1 MGTILAGM
9 LTRTALPLALLA
21 SAFPAP
27 ASDSGRE
34 RLRQDLEAR
43 TGKTVPQT
51 PPVHRPEF
59 RLPPG
64 VTMADRLSVDD
75 AVAIALWNNAALEA
89 NLAALGIA
97 QADVI
102 DAGLLRNPNFQNLIP
117 VGGKPF
123 EFLLNWPIEDLWQRK
138 KRVQA
143 AEKNVEA
150 VSAGLVQNGL
160 NLVRDVKTAYSDL
173 WLAERRTETL
183 QESAELRK
191 RIAGLT
197 ERRRDAGDASGL
209 EVSLAWSDA
218 RSAEDLAVRSRG
230 EIEIARAR
238 LRALLGLRN
247 AQIQLS
253 TTDLAEPRAVS
264 SADALLEAALSSRP
278 DLRAAELAV
287 EASTYR
293 AKWQRSRV
301 FNMVWPM
308 LSSKQSGS
316 PLKLRAGPGLNMEIP
331 IFHRNQGQVARADAE
346 VIQAGWRYAALR
358 DQVDGEVR
366 DALARLEQ
374 ARASRD
380 LLRSSLR
387 PAIEAAIA
395 QTEAAYR
402 NGDASFL
409 NTLEATRQKFD
420 AMLRELDAAA
430 ALARSVAELE
440 RSIGKNL

>member
-1 MGTILAGM
+1 M
-9 LTRTALPLALLA
+9 LKHLPLLVYLLA
-21 SAFPAP
+21 SASWVS
-27 ASDSGRE
+27 ASEDGRE
-34 RLRQDLEAR
+34 RLRRDLEGR
-43 TGKTVPQT
+43 TGKTVPQAL
-51 PPVHRPEF
+51 PASRPEF

-64 VTMADRLSVDD
+64 VALVERLSLDD
-75 AVAIALWNNAALEA
+75 AVAIALWNNAALET

-102 DAGLLRNPNFQNLIP
+102 DAGLLRNPNFQTLIP

-123 EFLLNWPIEDLWQRK
+123 EFLLNWPIEELWQRK

-143 AEKNVEA
+143 AEKNLDAIA
-150 VSAGLVQNGL
+150 VGLVQNGL

-183 QESAELRK
+183 RESAALRK

-197 ERRRDAGDASGL
+197 ERRRDAGDATGL
-209 EVSLAWSDA
+209 DVSLAWTDA
-218 RSAEDLAVRSRG
+218 RSAEDLASRSKG
-230 EIEIARAR
+230 DVAIARAR
-238 LRALLGLRN
+238 LRVLLGVRN
-247 AQIQLS
+247 ALERIS
-253 TTDLAEPRAVS
+253 TIGLPEAPAVS
-264 SADALLEAALSSRP
+264 GLGMLLEAAYSSRP
-278 DLRAAELAV
+278 ELRAAELAV

-308 LSSKQSGS
+308 LSSKESGS
-316 PLKLRAGPGLNMEIP
+316 PMALRAGPGLNMEIP
-331 IFHRNQGQVARADAE
+331 LFNRNQGQIARADAE

-374 ARASRD
+374 ARASRE

-387 PAIEAAIA
+387 PTVEAAIA
-395 QTEAAYR
+395 QTEAGYR
-402 NGDASFL
+402 NGDVSFL
-409 NTLEATRQKFD
+409 NVLEVTRQKFD
-420 AMLRELDAAA
+420 AMLRELDATA
-430 ALARSVAELE
+430 ALARSLAELE